1 MGGISTI
8 LVHFKNLS
16 DADADLTFGVTELKI
31 SEIWDIVV
39 NEQKTIAAWRSRKTQ
54 NYSGEKKACKSYFRL
69 IWLIVGWN
77 TEWVIKLY
85 LYFEASQSIPTL

>member
-16 DADADLTFGVTELKI
+16 DADADLNLWSDWAEDFT
-31 SEIWDIVV
+31 EIWDIVV

-54 NYSGEKKACKSYFRL
+54 NYSGEKKHVKA
-69 IWLIVGWN
+69 
-77 TEWVIKLY
+77 
-85 LYFEASQSIPTL
+85 TLG

>member
-16 DADADLTFGVTELKI
+16 DADADLNLWSDWAEDFT
-31 SEIWDIVV
+31 EIWDIVV

-54 NYSGEKKACKSYFRL
+54 NYSGEKKHAK
-69 IWLIVGWN
+69 
-77 TEWVIKLY
+77 
-85 LYFEASQSIPTL
+85 ATLG